1 MWLVQ
6 NMETKKI
13 QQNVRHVPFG
23 KYKTWL
29 VQNVVSTKHVEIK
42 HREYT
47 SVVLKNIQ
55 NTNKS

>member
-29 VQNVVSTKHVEIK
+29 VRKTCENITQRVHINST
-42 HREYT
+42 
-47 SVVLKNIQ
+47 
-55 NTNKS
+55 

>member
-29 VQNVVSTKHVEIK
+29 VQNMWK
-42 HREYT
+42 
-47 SVVLKNIQ
+47 
-55 NTNKS
+55 